1 MLIYALTQNAIL
13 RVLRKKNCEA
23 FFNVS
28 WMKCLSKH
36 PYSKKPSLPCENP
49 DRTPVYSFHS

>member
-1 MLIYALTQNAIL
+1 MFIYPLIQNAIL
-13 RVLRKKNCEA
+13 RVLRKKNSEA

-28 WMKCLSKH
+28 QMKCLSKH
-36 PYSKKPSLPCENP
+36 LYSKKPSLPCENP